1 MSVSAATTEG
11 SAPGSAARRFAS
23 AAGRDLPLVAM
34 LAAFVAEPSTRDF
47 ALVNLAV
54 QAVMFAFGACLPAYR
69 TRVMAVADCA
79 WPWGLVAIGVQAL
92 LFCDTRS
99 PGLLIVGRLFLVVR
113 RRLRG
118 GGRFSPGAE

>member
-34 LAAFVAEPSTRDF
+34 LAAFVVEPSTRDF

-54 QAVMFAFGACLPAYR
+54 QAQMFVFGACLPAYR
-69 TRVMAVADCA
+69 TRVMAFTDCV
-79 WPWGLVAIGVQAL
+79 WPCGVLAIGVQAL
-92 LFCDTRS
+92 LFGD
-99 PGLLIVGRLFLVVR
+99 PGSALLVAIAGVYVLMG
-113 RRLRG
+113 LRG
-118 GGRFSPGAE
+118 VAVA